1 MHELRLELEPKAATV
16 PRARAAFRDRFAGA
30 LADERLETATL
41 LLSELVT
48 NSVLHA
54 GLGPTQRVTLE
65 ARLHDGRL
73 HAEVCDEGPS
83 FERRVTKPLER
94 GGWGLYLVEQVSSR
108 WGVERGEGNTVWFEV
123 DPAVYSQNGAQLMA
137 NGVRVMLP
145 KPYSSDVVHIEPQN

>member
-1 MHELRLELEPKAATV
+1 VHELRLELEPKAATV

-73 HAEVCDEGPS
+73 HAEVCDEGSS
-83 FERRVTKPLER
+83 FERRVGEPDLGR
-94 GGWGLYLVEQVSSR
+94 GGWGLYLVERLADR
-108 WGVERGEGNTVWFEV
+108 WGVEREQETCVWFELAASG
-123 DPAVYSQNGAQLMA
+123 D
-137 NGVRVMLP
+137 
-145 KPYSSDVVHIEPQN
+145 